1 MFAYNPTP
9 DRSAEIL
16 SNATG
21 RAAEIQLAGY
31 QSLGNS
37 LASMGDSFAKAYTK
51 ASENKM
57 TSDYLDGLAG
67 QFTTMTRP
75 DGSNYMDAET
85 LEKFS
90 KAPLGKKQG
99 MITSLQAQSDY
110 DMKRWMYETQYKDY
124 PQKLALMN
132 QSAAN
137 QAALRQPPPNQRP
150 MNGLPEDVAAQV
162 Q

>member
-16 SNATG
+16 TAASNQ
-21 RAAEIQLAGY
+21 AAEIQMQGY

-37 LASMGDSFAKAYTK
+37 LAQMGNSFAEAYTK

-137 QAALRQPPPNQRP
+137 QSALRQPPPNQRP
-150 MNGLPEDVAAQV
+150 MSGLPEDIAAQV